1 MSVQQETEQTHRTDL
16 FTDEEPQ
23 ESRRQNGPLAGYR
36 VIDAATVYA
45 GPLAATMLGDFGAEV
60 IKVEHP
66 MGDSARTHG
75 WRKHGKG
82 LWWKTLGRNKRTVTA
97 KLSDP
102 ECRDLFLD
110 LVRTADV
117 LIENFR
123 PGVFEKWDLSP
134 QTLHQI
140 NPGLII
146 LRVTGFGQD
155 GPYAQRR
162 AFGTLIEA
170 MSGLAHMTGDPDGPP
185 TLPPFGLAD
194 GVSALAGAYAT
205 TMALLHRERGG
216 AGQVIDLSL
225 LEPLL
230 LILGPSPSVYDQ
242 LGEVPGRHGNR
253 SPNNAPRNTYLTR
266 DGRWVAVSTSS
277 LSVAE
282 RVLTLVGH
290 PEVTTEPWFSSAG
303 ERVEHADELDGYVAS
318 WIAERDE
325 ADVVS
330 EFNRVGAALAPV
342 YTVADLMNDPHVIA
356 RDVVTT
362 VDDEDFGPL
371 RMQNVIFRMSATP
384 GGIDFTG
391 RDLGAD
397 NEEVYVKEL
406 GHELDRIRAL
416 KDAGV
421 L

>member
-1 MSVQQETEQTHRTDL
+1 
-16 FTDEEPQ
+16 
-23 ESRRQNGPLAGYR
+23 
-36 VIDAATVYA
+36 
-45 GPLAATMLGDFGAEV
+45 
-60 IKVEHP
+60 
-66 MGDSARTHG
+66 
-75 WRKHGKG
+75 
-82 LWWKTLGRNKRTVTA
+82 
-97 KLSDP
+97 
-102 ECRDLFLD
+102 
-110 LVRTADV
+110 
-117 LIENFR
+117 
-123 PGVFEKWDLSP
+123 
-134 QTLHQI
+134 
-140 NPGLII
+140 
-146 LRVTGFGQD
+146 
-155 GPYAQRR
+155 
-162 AFGTLIEA
+162 
-170 MSGLAHMTGDPDGPP
+170 
-185 TLPPFGLAD
+185 
-194 GVSALAGAYAT
+194 
-205 TMALLHRERGG
+205 MALLHRERGG

-371 RMQNVIFRMSATP
+371 RMQNVMFRMSATP